1 MPEVLNIANCIKVGI
16 LVVISFPWVADPPCF
31 RLPLEGRSF
40 YCKGGHICKQTI
52 WPMAPVPFLQGSSL
66 GRNRHIS
73 SVRLEERLS
82 CMRDHFWKG
91 LASMADFLFL
101 LLREAWVGHTSLW
114 LERQVYETHLV
125 TNLKHVLWSALS
137 VPELIIR
144 PSSVWL
150 VSHSSARSQLRR

>member
-16 LVVISFPWVADPPCF
+16 LVVISFPWVADP
-31 RLPLEGRSF
+31 LEGRSF
-40 YCKGGHICKQTI
+40 YCKGGHICKQAI

-73 SVRLEERLS
+73 SVRLDGRLS
-82 CMRDHFWKG
+82 CIRDHFWKG

-101 LLREAWVGHTSLW
+101 LLWEAWVGHTSLW
-114 LERQVYETHLV
+114 LERRVYETHLV
-125 TNLKHVLWSALS
+125 TNLKHMLLSALS

-150 VSHSSARSQLRR
+150 VSHSSVGSQLRR